1 MIFENKIC
9 KICQNFTDF
18 FLPRDGLKM
27 NSEKTKHQ
35 PVMLGREKDF
45 VCFYLEAQSGKIEKR
60 ETWEQWAPGAQ
71 DIHDKQTKIGT
82 LTDLTKNLAK
92 IGRIF
97 FSFKSFKRKK

>member
-1 MIFENKIC
+1 MILFEKY
-9 KICQNFTDF
+9 DF

-71 DIHDKQTKIGT
+71 DIHDKQTKIGI
-82 LTDLTKNLAK
+82 DL
-92 IGRIF
+92 IVQI
-97 FSFKSFKRKK
+97 

>member
-1 MIFENKIC
+1 
-9 KICQNFTDF
+9 
-18 FLPRDGLKM
+18 M

-71 DIHDKQTKIGT
+71 DIHDKQTKIGI
-82 LTDLTKNLAK
+82 DLSEILPKNCQK
-92 IGRIF
+92 IGNYPSARGPASAKYSIRGTSTVLF
-97 FSFKSFKRKK
+97 EKKLVEVLI